1 MRRDN
6 FSSEQKTELARDF
19 RISVAKCFEFAIA
32 QGTDFTVLE
41 GRDGAGVI
49 FGWDRF
55 GAEYLSAHV
64 EIGDLFAAVFGET
77 ELLNEPSRVTKS
89 ASRGSPALNSTSPFG
104 TLLWE
109 TI

>member
-19 RISVAKCFEFAIA
+19 QISGAKCFEFAIA

-64 EIGDLFAAVFGET
+64 EIGDLFAAVFGEDRT
-77 ELLNEPSRVTKS
+77 FK
-89 ASRGSPALNSTSPFG
+89 
-104 TLLWE
+104 
-109 TI
+109 

>member
-41 GRDGAGVI
+41 GRDGADMVSG
-49 FGWDRF
+49 GDRF
-55 GAEYLSAHV
+55 CAEHFSGHV
-64 EIGDLFAAVFGET
+64 EVGDLFAAV
-77 ELLNEPSRVTKS
+77 LV
-89 ASRGSPALNSTSPFG
+89 
-104 TLLWE
+104 
-109 TI
+109 